1 MKQQIPLQKQT
12 PDAIVETQ
20 VPTSLLSTRNLD
32 ELMPEIEDLE
42 RRITPFLNKLRAM
55 QGKKP
60 LLAPKE

>member
-42 RRITPFLNKLRAM
+42 RRITPFLNKLIVIV
-55 QGKKP
+55 
-60 LLAPKE
+60 